1 MLRIDYQII
10 VRDYDAVPG
19 ESGHFQITCGPLQ
32 YGEFWPPEISMHMAT
47 YRLRSWFL
55 PLAEALLAL
64 KEEGY
69 AAFIDTERYRGWL
82 EFTCADGL
90 VRMNIADAEATEQP
104 FFLHRGRSERFP
116 DHVPRVFP
124 DDVSCPYRQ
133 LRDEIAEK
141 TARYLSEIRT
151 LNPSLF
157 SGSATPDREQEAFLA
172 NISRLESML
181 ADMMRPD

>member
-1 MLRIDYQII
+1 MN
-10 VRDYDAVPG
+10 
-19 ESGHFQITCGPLQ
+19 
-32 YGEFWPPEISMHMAT
+32 MAT

-55 PLAEALLAL
+55 PLTEALLAL

-69 AAFIDTERYRGWL
+69 AAFIDIERYRGWL

-151 LNPSLF
+151 LNPRLF
-157 SGSATPDREQEAFLA
+157 SGSAALSREEQVFLTDV
-172 NISRLESML
+172 SRLQSML
-181 ADMMRPD
+181 EDVARLD